1 MNDLRQKRKNNKLPV
16 VYLPGAVVK
25 SSLYDKITS
34 HTFFTVYTILNIFL
48 LNSRYLYYLFSV
60 FFYNLEKSGEL
71 DTPGHL
77 QQPSLRTGR
86 GMSATLQ
93 RCSNPWIHIHFAP

>member
-34 HTFFTVYTILNIFL
+34 HTFFTVYTILNIFFVKFTLPL
-48 LNSRYLYYLFSV
+48 LFVQR